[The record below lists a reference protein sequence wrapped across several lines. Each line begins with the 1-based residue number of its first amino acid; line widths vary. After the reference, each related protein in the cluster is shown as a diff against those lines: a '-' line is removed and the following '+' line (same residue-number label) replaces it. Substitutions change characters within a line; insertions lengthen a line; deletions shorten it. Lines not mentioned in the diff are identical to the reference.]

1 MNTTAK
7 GNKFEDRI
15 YQIFK
20 GLLEDDRLLVNS
32 KQSIIKKKAK
42 YYSEARKKHIITDIS
57 IETTMDISSSYN
69 ILTIIECKDCNRPTS
84 VDDVEEFYTKLS
96 QLKAHKGIVISRH
109 GFQQGAIQVAEHY
122 HIGLIRINDDDSMLS
137 FANREFKS
145 YSVIRARTLLA
156 EPNISLGQV
165 IILDSGISYNSF
177 LDFFERIG
185 LVLRK
190 TQNSIVPYRSPEEIK
205 KLINW
210 LNIQHCYDDDCLNI
224 EKICHYI
231 ASKYKIKFEEQLL
244 DLRLFGK
251 TDFQKNVIVIN
262 SRLKQDEHRYR
273 FTIAHEIGHLLLHR
287 KLHSN
292 FEETE
297 ISQSIIYKEK
307 LSNNDIMEYQANL
320 FAEHLLLPYEPFKLA
335 FARFLVMENISK
347 PKIYVDSQKCNM
359 ALCFKLCS
367 YIGDKFNIS
376 KQAARIALKH
386 NKWLIDANDTIDYL
400 RNLKMKAD

>member
-20 GLLEDDRLLVNS
+20 ALLEDDRLLVNS

-69 ILTIIECKDCNRPTS
+69 LLTIIECKDCNRPTS

-109 GFQQGAIQVAEHY
+109 GFQHGAIQVAEHY

-156 EPNISLGQV
+156 ELNLSLGQV
-165 IILDSGISYNSF
+165 VILDSGICYNSF
-177 LDFFERIG
+177 LEFFERIG

-190 TQNSIVPYRSPEEIK
+190 TRNSIVPYRSPEEIIRI
-205 KLINW
+205 INW
-210 LNIQHCYDDDCLNI
+210 LSVQHCYDNDCLNI
-224 EKICHYI
+224 EKICQYI
-231 ASKYKIKFEEQLL
+231 ASKYKIRFEEQLL
-244 DLRLFGK
+244 DLKLFGK
-251 TDFQKNVIVIN
+251 TDFQKNIIVIN
-262 SRLKQDEHRYR
+262 SRLKHDEHRYR

-297 ISQSIIYKEK
+297 ISQNIIYKEK
-307 LSNNDIMEYQANL
+307 LSSKVKMEYQANL
-320 FAEHLLLPYEPFKLA
+320 FAEHLLMPYESFKLA
-335 FARFLVMENISK
+335 FAYFLTKENITK
-347 PKIYVDSQKCNM
+347 VPIYVDSQRCNV
-359 ALCFKLCS
+359 ALCYKLCS
-367 YIGDKFNIS
+367 FLGDKFNVS
-376 KQAARIALKH
+376 KQVARIALKY
-386 NKWLIDANDTIDYL
+386 NKWLVDANDTIDIL
-400 RNLKMKAD
+400 RSFKSTNS